1 MGNVPEYEIEKHYR
15 VYNNKEGTCIT
26 VGPDGELGCVQVR
39 TADRKS
45 EEWYGKLDFMLAPE
59 AALALGEA
67 LVRAANDAIRVA
79 KGQP

>member
-1 MGNVPEYEIEKHYR
+1 MAKVPEYEIEQHYSI
-15 VYNNKEGTCIT
+15 YNNKEGTCIN

-45 EEWYGKLDFMLAPE
+45 EEWYGKIDLMLQPE

-67 LVRAANDAIRVA
+67 LIKAAKDAIEKA
-79 KGQP
+79 KVS